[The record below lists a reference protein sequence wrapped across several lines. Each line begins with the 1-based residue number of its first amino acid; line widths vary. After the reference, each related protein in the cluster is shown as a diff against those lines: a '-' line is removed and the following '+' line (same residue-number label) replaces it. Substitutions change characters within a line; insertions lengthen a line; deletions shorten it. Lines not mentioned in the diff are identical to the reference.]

1 MEGRALA
8 HTGPPQGPPVP
19 PPQAPLPTQ
28 GPSGR
33 ACHPPAGHAVAPYSW
48 RGGAIRSHVIVRHLL
63 WGQGQT
69 IPNKMTSEAPVS
81 SKTLGA
87 FLSNFLVNY
96 FLINNKANTA
106 ATGKLKK

>member
-19 PPQAPLPTQ
+19 PPPSPSAHPGALWPRLPPTCW
-28 GPSGR
+28 PCSG
-33 ACHPPAGHAVAPYSW
+33 ALFVE
-48 RGGAIRSHVIVRHLL
+48 GGAIRSHVIVRHLL
-63 WGQGQT
+63 WGQGKT